1 MVATTRQAGRPS
13 RLPPL
18 VRLGEIWQ
26 PASLVVVFCVATM
39 LVTQQLLIETGRFP
53 AALPPAITLV
63 GGVTMALALACLP
76 LSNRLRFGSLAL
88 MILATVALPVSVL
101 VVYRWHTGIPLN
113 VHDGMFQT
121 EIVTT
126 GMLMGKDP
134 YGTDFTRTALMQWF
148 HYTQDGAAVAHH
160 YIYYPLVVLAS
171 MPVVAIERALG
182 LATDLRPML
191 LAAGA
196 LAFVL
201 IVRLPWSWQARYAVA
216 VILFLNPFF
225 AWLEGRNDILW
236 LAPILLAVLLMS
248 AHRWTG
254 ASWALGVA
262 AAFKVFA
269 FPFVLFMA
277 IALWLRWRRGL
288 LDRRAALLSLAGLA
302 LPLAVTVVPFIV
314 WDAGAFWRDTAG
326 WLLDNPPGFPI
337 YGFGLGELLLLT
349 NVVGSRQAPFPFVV
363 VQAVLVVPLCVL
375 GLRQLWRDAGMAN
388 VLGPAATVLAVI
400 ILCGRFT
407 NDSYLAALLF
417 TFGLAIAA
425 GRHQAPAQPRPLQ
438 EAA

>member
-1 MVATTRQAGRPS
+1 MVAITRQAWRS
-13 RLPPL
+13 
-18 VRLGEIWQ
+18 IWL
-26 PASLVVVFCVATM
+26 PASLLAVFCVTTM
-39 LVTQQLLIETGRFP
+39 LITQQMFIETGRFP
-53 AALPPAITLV
+53 AALPPALTVI
-63 GGVTMALALACLP
+63 GGLAMALALACLP
-76 LSNRLRFGSLAL
+76 FSNRLRFGSLAL
-88 MILATVALPVSVL
+88 LTLATVALPISVL
-101 VVYRWHTGIPLN
+101 VVFRWHTGIPLN

-121 EIVTT
+121 EIVTN
-126 GMLMGKDP
+126 GMLHGKDP

-148 HYTQDGAAVAHH
+148 HYTPDGAAVAHH

-171 MPVVAIERALG
+171 MPVVVIERGLG

-191 LAAGA
+191 LLVGV

-201 IVRLPWSWQARYAVA
+201 IVRLPWSWQARYTVA

-236 LAPILLAVLLMS
+236 LTPILLAVLLAS
-248 AHRWTG
+248 RGRWTW

-277 IALWLRWRRGL
+277 IALWLRWRRGS
-288 LDRRAALLSLAGLA
+288 LDRRATVLSLAGLA
-302 LPLAVTVVPFIV
+302 LPLAVTVAPFIL
-314 WDAGAFWRDTAG
+314 WNAGAFWRDTAG

-349 NVVGSRQAPFPFVV
+349 HVVSSRQSPFPFVLL
-363 VQAVLVVPLCVL
+363 QAVLVLPLCVM
-375 GLRQLWRDAGMAN
+375 GARQLWRDAGVAN
-388 VLGPAATVLAVI
+388 VLGPAATVLSVI

-407 NDSYLAALLF
+407 NDSYLAALIF
-417 TFGLAIAA
+417 TFGLAIAT
-425 GRHQAPAQPRPLQ
+425 GRHVARARLVSLE